1 MARLRAL
8 SPANRIVEEGD
19 SVDSPRKPWWQQAT
33 ALVSLGAGGAITG
46 FAFVPGTADQVA
58 SPASMPV
65 TLTAL
70 DQAARP
76 AQAAQADDSA
86 VRSAIVSVAT
96 YYLRL
101 AQTKT
106 PAEMEALIWQQDSTD
121 GTDHGE
127 SCAAFASMTL
137 ELGAQIVGRQSWV
150 TGGSSYPWPL
160 HDWADVRVESSA
172 DSPGITS
179 VLQDAE
185 AHQRWH
191 PLGDGYQPLPGDW
204 VLFDGHVEVVTKYSD
219 GVLST
224 IGGDSLPNFS
234 VNAHQ
239 YSGSLADNGITGFVS
254 NGSLPAAAGSAG
266 QGASSARPSTPAAGT
281 PGAAAAAQAR
291 TAPGA
296 GSGQRTTAQPAAA
309 LANIP
314 GTTAAAPSAGGTAP
328 AVSATLTADGPAIP
342 GLPEA
347 AAGGSAAG
355 QEHAAASA
363 GGRPAAGSSRAA
375 PAGTTVAAGKRG
387 AGQTMTSGPVIP
399 GMPGVM
405 VAASSA
411 KPASS
416 RYQRSQPA
424 ATSASATGTA
434 AQLAFINELAQGA
447 IAAQHTYGVPA
458 AVTIAQAID
467 ESAWGQSS
475 LAAQDNN
482 LFGIK
487 GTGPAGSVS
496 LPTQEFEN
504 GQWVTIT
511 AQFRVYSNVAES
523 IADHAN
529 LLATSGYY
537 GAAMANRQAPNSFA
551 QALTGVYATD
561 PNYGNTLVGLMRRYN
576 LYRFDPDTQPATAQA
591 RAAAHPASASAEQAT
606 APQTASGS
614 AGQAEIPGL
623 VPASQPAPPAGTS
636 SPSATPHSTVKPSPA
651 ASRQVLAPSAKPTA
665 ATTPPSVSRRVLAP
679 SAKPTAA
686 TTPRSVRTPAP
697 TPVPA
702 ARTVSPRA
710 SAPYAAASQSVHPHA
725 TASQATATPRPT
737 VPAQGTAGRPAPKL
751 QGTATAPAVAS
762 PRRTAPAPATVAA
775 PTGQPQ
781 AAAPSPAPGSGSA
794 ARGPSGSRAPAAS
807 SARTGSPS
815 GGVAHPFATAP
826 AASSAP
832 SATPSPS
839 ASAAGQDEAEIPGI
853 PAAPSS
859 AGPATAHTSARMS
872 SPSDTRVIAELAAVV
887 RPARAAGTAGPP
899 AAPVARSVAAQPGA
913 ADAPAPRAPAR
924 SAGAPK
930 KTQKKKAAAKT
941 RKTAPRYQ
949 PQMPTAVKSTFLA
962 TARKPLARAELIYR
976 DVAGNCGISWKLLAA
991 CDWMQ
996 CEANPR
1002 YSPVQGEKLGTV
1014 NPDGTVFRTKS
1025 EALMQCAHDLVAV
1038 ADTVYHIDLTV
1049 PVELSVLEL
1058 ANVFAGFRWGGLL
1071 KLHNTSAMEFPY
1083 SVQGLTDQHTSMRW
1097 PRIAEPHAPDKP
1109 GAKFRRPFGAVPVV
1123 LSLDYPATV

>member
-1 MARLRAL
+1 V
-8 SPANRIVEEGD
+8 N
-19 SVDSPRKPWWQQAT
+19 SPRKPWWQQAT

-46 FAFVPGTADQVA
+46 FAFVPGSADQVA
-58 SPASMPV
+58 SPSSVPV

-70 DQAARP
+70 DQAAWP

-121 GTDHGE
+121 EADHGE

-137 ELGAQIVGRQSWV
+137 ALGAQIVGRQSWV

-160 HDWADVRVESSA
+160 HDWADVRVDPSSG
-172 DSPGITS
+172 SPTIIS

-204 VLFDGHVEVVTKYSD
+204 VLFDGHVEVVTQYSD
-219 GVLST
+219 GVLAT

-239 YSGSLADNGITGFVS
+239 YSGSLADDGIAGFVS
-254 NGSLPAAAGSAG
+254 NGSLPVAAGSAG
-266 QGASSARPSTPAAGT
+266 PGTSNAQSSTPAGGNT
-281 PGAAAAAQAR
+281 GAR
-291 TAPGA
+291 TPSQTQPAPAAESGPRTA
-296 GSGQRTTAQPAAA
+296 GQSAAA
-309 LANIP
+309 LADIP
-314 GTTAAAPSAGGTAP
+314 GTTAASPSAAGTAP
-328 AVSATLTADGPAIP
+328 ATTATLTADGPAIP

-355 QEHAAASA
+355 QGGQQPAAASA
-363 GGRPAAGSSRAA
+363 GGQPTAGSGRGTTAPAAGRAA
-375 PAGTTVAAGKRG
+375 
-387 AGQTMTSGPVIP
+387 GQAVTSGPVIP
-399 GMPGVM
+399 GLPGGT
-405 VAASSA
+405 VAATPA
-411 KPASS
+411 QPASS
-416 RYQRSQPA
+416 RYQRSQPPA
-424 ATSASATGTA
+424 ASAPVPGTA
-434 AQLAFINELAQGA
+434 AQQAFINEVAAGA
-447 IAAQHTYGVPA
+447 VAAQHAYGVPA

-537 GAAMANRQAPNSFA
+537 GAAMASRQAPNSFA

-561 PNYGNTLVGLMRRYN
+561 PNYGSTLVGLMRRYN
-576 LYRFDPDTQPATAQA
+576 LYRFDPDSQSATAQA
-591 RAAAHPASASAEQAT
+591 RAAAHPASASAAPASAAQA
-606 APQTASGS
+606 ASGS

-623 VPASQPAPPAGTS
+623 AVPSQPDQAATASSPASPR
-636 SPSATPHSTVKPSPA
+636 STVKPSPA
-651 ASRQVLAPSAKPTA
+651 ASPGVPSPSGSPTA
-665 ATTPPSVSRRVLAP
+665 
-679 SAKPTAA
+679 PTASQSGRAQVPAPA
-686 TTPRSVRTPAP
+686 TPAGAARTGSAFAAP
-697 TPVPA
+697 TPTMPSRAPA
-702 ARTVSPRA
+702 A
-710 SAPYAAASQSVHPHA
+710 
-725 TASQATATPRPT
+725 
-737 VPAQGTAGRPAPKL
+737 PAGGTAQPTAIAPGPANRPAPKP
-751 QGTATAPAVAS
+751 QRTATAPTLAS
-762 PRRTAPAPATVAA
+762 PRRTAAAPATVAA
-775 PTGQPQ
+775 PSGPSQ
-781 AAAPSPAPGSGSA
+781 AAASPGPGYGSGA
-794 ARGPSGSRAPAAS
+794 DRPSGSPATAVP
-807 SARTGSPS
+807 ARTGAPS
-815 GGVAHPFATAP
+815 GGVPHPFATPP
-826 AASSAP
+826 AGPSAP
-832 SATPSPS
+832 SAAPS
-839 ASAAGQDEAEIPGI
+839 ASASGAGQDGADIPGI
-853 PAAPSS
+853 PAGPSG
-859 AGPATAHTSARMS
+859 AGAQTAHTSARMS
-872 SPSDTRVIAELAAVV
+872 SSSDTRVIAELAAVV
-887 RPARAAGTAGPP
+887 RPARSARTGGPP
-899 AAPVARSVAAQPGA
+899 AAAAARSAAAQARATDP
-913 ADAPAPRAPAR
+913 PAPKAPAR

-930 KTQKKKAAAKT
+930 KMHRKKAAAKT
-941 RKTAPRYQ
+941 GQTAPRYQ
-949 PQMPTAVKSTFLA
+949 PQLPVAVKSTFLA

-976 DVAGNCGISWKLLAA
+976 DVAGNSGISWKLLAA

-1025 EALMQCAHDLVAV
+1025 EALAQCAHDLVAV

-1049 PVELSVLEL
+1049 PVELSILEL
-1058 ANVFAGFRWGGLL
+1058 ANVFAAFRWGGLL

-1097 PRIAEPHAPDKP
+1097 PRIAEPRAPDKP

>member
-1 MARLRAL
+1 V
-8 SPANRIVEEGD
+8 N
-19 SVDSPRKPWWQQAT
+19 SPRKPWWQQAT

-58 SPASMPV
+58 SPASVPV

-70 DQAARP
+70 DQAAQP
-76 AQAAQADDSA
+76 AQADDSA

-121 GTDHGE
+121 GVDHGE

-137 ELGAQIVGRQSWV
+137 ELGAQIVGRQSWL

-160 HDWADVRVESSA
+160 HDWADARVESNPG
-172 DSPGITS
+172 SPSIIS

-239 YSGSLADNGITGFVS
+239 YSGSLADDGITGFVS
-254 NGSLPAAAGSAG
+254 NASLPVAAGSAG
-266 QGASSARPSTPAAGT
+266 QSASAARSSTPAAGT
-281 PGAAAAAQAR
+281 SGAGTAAQAR
-291 TAPGA
+291 PAPGT
-296 GSGQRTTAQPAAA
+296 GSGQRTTAQEAAA
-309 LANIP
+309 LADIP

-328 AVSATLTADGPAIP
+328 TVSATLTAAGPAIP
-342 GLPEA
+342 GLPET
-347 AAGGSAAG
+347 AAGGSTAG
-355 QEHAAASA
+355 QGGQQPAAASA
-363 GGRPAAGSSRAA
+363 GDRPAAGSSRGA
-375 PAGTTVAAGKRG
+375 PAVTTVAGGKRG
-387 AGQTMTSGPVIP
+387 AGQPPTSVTSVTSGPVIP
-399 GMPGVM
+399 GMPSGT

-416 RYQRSQPA
+416 RYQRSQPPA
-424 ATSASATGTA
+424 ASASVTGTA
-434 AQLAFINELAQGA
+434 AQQAFVNEVAPGA

-475 LAAQDNN
+475 LAGQDNN

-511 AQFRVYSNVAES
+511 AQFRVYNNVAES

-537 GAAMANRQAPNSFA
+537 SAAMANRQAPNSFA

-576 LYRFDPDTQPATAQA
+576 LYQFDPDTQSATAQA
-591 RAAAHPASASAEQAT
+591 RAAAHPASASAAQAT

-614 AGQAEIPGL
+614 ASQAEIPGL
-623 VPASQPAPPAGTS
+623 VPALQPARAAATS
-636 SPSATPHSTVKPSPA
+636 SRSATPHSTVKPSPA

-665 ATTPPSVSRRVLAP
+665 T
-679 SAKPTAA
+679 

-697 TPVPA
+697 TLVPA
-702 ARTVSPRA
+702 TRTVSPQTA
-710 SAPYAAASQSVHPHA
+710 APYAPTSQTTPPHAAASQAV
-725 TASQATATPRPT
+725 ATPRPT
-737 VPAQGTAGRPAPKL
+737 VPAQGPAGRPAPNP
-751 QGTATAPAVAS
+751 QGTATAPAAAS
-762 PRRTAPAPATVAA
+762 PRRTAPTPATVAA
-775 PTGQPQ
+775 PTGQPR
-781 AAAPSPAPGSGSA
+781 AAAPSPATGSGSA
-794 ARGPSGSRAPAAS
+794 ARDPSGSRAPAAP
-807 SARTGSPS
+807 ARTGSPS
-815 GGVAHPFATAP
+815 AGVPHPFATPP
-826 AASSAP
+826 AASSAS

-839 ASAAGQDEAEIPGI
+839 ASPAGEDQAEIPGI
-853 PAAPSS
+853 PAGPSS
-859 AGPATAHTSARMS
+859 AGPAIAHTSARMS

-887 RPARAAGTAGPP
+887 RPARAAGTARPP
-899 AAPVARSVAAQPGA
+899 ATSAAQVAAGQPRA
-913 ADAPAPRAPAR
+913 ADAPAVKAPAG
-924 SAGAPK
+924 SAVAPK
-930 KTQKKKAAAKT
+930 KTHKKKAAAKT
-941 RKTAPRYQ
+941 RRAAPRYQ
-949 PQMPTAVKSTFLA
+949 PQMPAAVKSTFLA

-1002 YSPVQGEKLGTV
+1002 YSPVQGEKLGNV
-1014 NPDGTVFRTKS
+1014 NPDGTVFQTKS
-1025 EALMQCAHDLVAV
+1025 EALTQCAHDLVAV

-1058 ANVFAGFRWGGLL
+1058 ANVFAAFRWGGLL

>member
-1 MARLRAL
+1 MT
-8 SPANRIVEEGD
+8 
-19 SVDSPRKPWWQQAT
+19 SPRKPWWQQAT

-58 SPASMPV
+58 SPASVPV

-70 DQAARP
+70 DRAAQP

-121 GTDHGE
+121 QADHGE

-150 TGGSSYPWPL
+150 TGGPSYPWPL
-160 HDWADVRVESSA
+160 HDWADVRVDPSSG
-172 DSPGITS
+172 SLSVIS

-191 PLGDGYQPLPGDW
+191 PEGDGYQPLPGDW
-204 VLFDGHVEVVTKYSD
+204 ALFDGHVEVVTNYSD

-239 YSGSLADNGITGFVS
+239 YSGSLADDGIAGFVS
-254 NGSLPAAAGSAG
+254 NGSLPLASGSAG
-266 QGASSARPSTPAAGT
+266 QSASAAGSGTPAAGASG
-281 PGAAAAAQAR
+281 PGTAAQAR
-291 TAPGA
+291 PAPGA
-296 GSGQRTTAQPAAA
+296 GSGPRTTGQSPVA
-309 LANIP
+309 LADIP
-314 GTTAAAPSAGGTAP
+314 GTTAAPAAGATAP
-328 AVSATLTADGPAIP
+328 APTATLTADGPAIP
-342 GLPEA
+342 GLPET
-347 AAGGSAAG
+347 AAGGPAASQG
-355 QEHAAASA
+355 GRPPAAASA
-363 GGRPAAGSSRAA
+363 GGRPAAGSSRGT
-375 PAGTTVAAGKRG
+375 PAGTTTGTAVASAARG
-387 AGQTMTSGPVIP
+387 AGQVVTSGPLIP
-399 GMPGVM
+399 GIPGGT
-405 VAASSA
+405 VAASA
-411 KPASS
+411 AEPASS
-416 RYQRSQPA
+416 RYQRSQPPA
-424 ATSASATGTA
+424 ASASASASASGYGTA
-434 AQLAFINELAQGA
+434 AQQAFINQIAPGA

-482 LFGIK
+482 LFGVK

-511 AQFRVYSNVAES
+511 AQFRVYSSVAES

-529 LLATSGYY
+529 LLAASGYY
-537 GAAMANRQAPNSFA
+537 SAAMASRQAPNSFA

-576 LYRFDPDTQPATAQA
+576 LYRFDPDTQSAAAQA
-591 RAAAHPASASAEQAT
+591 RAAAHPASASTTQAS
-606 APQTASGS
+606 APQTAAGS
-614 AGQAEIPGL
+614 ASQAEIPGL
-623 VPASQPAPPAGTS
+623 VPPSQPVQAEATS
-636 SPSATPHSTVKPSPA
+636 SPSATPRSTVEPSPA
-651 ASRQVLAPSAKPTA
+651 ASPQVNSPSVTPMAAPTPQSVSTPHPAPTTSAGAARTAYPLAAPTQTTPSRASASAA
-665 ATTPPSVSRRVLAP
+665 ATTA
-679 SAKPTAA
+679 
-686 TTPRSVRTPAP
+686 
-697 TPVPA
+697 
-702 ARTVSPRA
+702 
-710 SAPYAAASQSVHPHA
+710 
-725 TASQATATPRPT
+725 RPT
-737 VPAQGTAGRPAPKL
+737 VPAPGPAGGRPAPKPKD
-751 QGTATAPAVAS
+751 TAMAPRLAS
-762 PRRTAPAPATVAA
+762 PRRTAAAAA
-775 PTGQPQ
+775 PVTAAAVPSQ
-781 AAAPSPAPGSGSA
+781 AAAPAPASGSGSVGP
-794 ARGPSGSRAPAAS
+794 GPSGSRAAA
-807 SARTGSPS
+807 APTRTGSPS
-815 GGVAHPFATAP
+815 SSVPHPFATPP
-826 AASSAP
+826 AGSSVP
-832 SATPSPS
+832 SAAPSPS
-839 ASAAGQDEAEIPGI
+839 ASAAGQDGADIPGI
-853 PAAPSS
+853 PA
-859 AGPATAHTSARMS
+859 GPAGTGAGTAHTSARMS
-872 SPSDTRVIAELAAVV
+872 SPSDTRVIAELTAAV
-887 RPARAAGTAGPP
+887 RPMRGAGPGGPP
-899 AAPVARSVAAQPGA
+899 AASEPAGA
-913 ADAPAPRAPAR
+913 PPWAGDMPAPKAPMA

-930 KTQKKKAAAKT
+930 KTHKKKAAAKT
-941 RKTAPRYQ
+941 RSTVPRYQ
-949 PQMPTAVKSTFLA
+949 PQLPAAVKSTFLA

-1002 YSPVQGEKLGTV
+1002 YSPVQGEKLGTA
-1014 NPDGTVFRTKS
+1014 NPDGTVFRTRS
-1025 EALMQCAHDLVAV
+1025 EALTQCAQDLIAV
-1038 ADTVYHIDLTV
+1038 VDTVYHIDLTV

-1058 ANVFAGFRWGGLL
+1058 AKVFAAFRWGGLL
-1071 KLHNTSAMEFPY
+1071 KRHNTSAMEFPY

-1097 PRIAEPHAPDKP
+1097 PRIAEPHAPDRP

>member
-1 MARLRAL
+1 M
-8 SPANRIVEEGD
+8 N
-19 SVDSPRKPWWQQAT
+19 SPRKPWWQQAT

-58 SPASMPV
+58 SPTSVPV

-70 DQAARP
+70 DQAAQP
-76 AQAAQADDSA
+76 ARAAQADDSA

-101 AQTKT
+101 AQAKT

-121 GTDHGE
+121 QTDHGE

-137 ELGAQIVGRQSWV
+137 ELGAQIAGRQSWV

-160 HDWADVRVESSA
+160 HDWADVRVDPSSG
-172 DSPGITS
+172 SLGIIS
-179 VLQDAE
+179 LLQDAE

-191 PLGDGYQPLPGDW
+191 PLGVGYQPLPGDW
-204 VLFDGHVEVVTKYSD
+204 VLFDGHVEVVTNYSD

-224 IGGDSLPNFS
+224 IGADSLPNFS

-239 YSGSLADNGITGFVS
+239 YSGSLADDGIAGFVS
-254 NGSLPAAAGSAG
+254 NGSLPLGSGSAG
-266 QGASSARPSTPAAGT
+266 QSASAARSGTPAAGASGT
-281 PGAAAAAQAR
+281 GTAAQAR
-291 TAPGA
+291 PAPGA
-296 GSGQRTTAQPAAA
+296 GSGQRTGQSPAV
-309 LANIP
+309 LADIP
-314 GTTAAAPSAGGTAP
+314 GTTAAVPAARATAP
-328 AVSATLTADGPAIP
+328 AATATLTADGPAIP
-342 GLPEA
+342 GLPETA
-347 AAGGSAAG
+347 AAGSTAG
-355 QEHAAASA
+355 LGGLQPAAASA
-363 GGRPAAGSSRAA
+363 GGRPAAASSRGAQTESTT
-375 PAGTTVAAGKRG
+375 GTAVASGTRG
-387 AGQTMTSGPVIP
+387 TGQAVTSGPLIP
-399 GMPGVM
+399 GIPGGT

-411 KPASS
+411 TPASS
-416 RYQRSQPA
+416 RYQRSQPPGA
-424 ATSASATGTA
+424 SASASASGYGTA
-434 AQLAFINELAQGA
+434 AQQAFINDIAPGA

-487 GTGPAGSVS
+487 GTGPAGAVS

-511 AQFRVYSNVAES
+511 AQFRVYGSVAES

-537 GAAMANRQAPNSFA
+537 SSAMASRQAPNSFA

-576 LYRFDPDTQPATAQA
+576 LYRFDPDTQSATAQA
-591 RAAAHPASASAEQAT
+591 RAAAHPASASAAQAA
-606 APQTASGS
+606 APQTTAGP

-623 VPASQPAPPAGTS
+623 VPPSQPVQAAATA
-636 SPSATPHSTVKPSPA
+636 SPSVTPHGTVKPSPA
-651 ASRQVLAPSAKPTA
+651 ASPQANSPSVKATA
-665 ATTPPSVSRRVLAP
+665 APTPQP
-679 SAKPTAA
+679 
-686 TTPRSVRTPAP
+686 VRTPHPVPPTSTGAARAVSPFAAP
-697 TPVPA
+697 TP
-702 ARTVSPRA
+702 TTSSRA
-710 SAPYAAASQSVHPHA
+710 SSSPAGGAA
-725 TASQATATPRPT
+725 RPT
-737 VPAQGTAGRPAPKL
+737 VPAPGPAGRAAPKP
-751 QGTATAPAVAS
+751 QGTATAPTLAS
-762 PRRTAPAPATVAA
+762 PRGTAAAAAPVTAPAVPSH
-775 PTGQPQ
+775 
-781 AAAPSPAPGSGSA
+781 AAPSAASGSGSVGP
-794 ARGPSGSRAPAAS
+794 GPSGSRAAAAPAPAP
-807 SARTGSPS
+807 ARTRPPTSSVP
-815 GGVAHPFATAP
+815 HPFAAP
-826 AASSAP
+826 PAGSSVPSAAP
-832 SATPSPS
+832 SPT
-839 ASAAGQDEAEIPGI
+839 ASAAAQDGADIPGI
-853 PAAPSS
+853 PAGPSG
-859 AGPATAHTSARMS
+859 AGAATAHTSARMS
-872 SPSDTRVIAELAAVV
+872 SPSDTRVIAELTAVV
-887 RPARAAGTAGPP
+887 RPGHGGALAGPP
-899 AAPVARSVAAQPGA
+899 ATSVARPIGAQPWA
-913 ADAPAPRAPAR
+913 ADTAVPKAPADSAR
-924 SAGAPK
+924 APK

-941 RKTAPRYQ
+941 RRTAPRYQ
-949 PQMPTAVKSTFLA
+949 PQLPAAVKNTFLA

-1014 NPDGTVFRTKS
+1014 NPDGTVFRTRS
-1025 EALMQCAHDLVAV
+1025 EALTQCAHDLIAV
-1038 ADTVYHIDLTV
+1038 ADTVYHVDLTV

-1058 ANVFAGFRWGGLL
+1058 ANVFAAFRWGGLL
-1071 KLHNTSAMEFPY
+1071 RRHNTSAMEFPY

-1097 PRIAEPHAPDKP
+1097 PRIAEPQAPDKP